1 MPVDEKQQ
9 QDHLWEVLQAKQYRS
24 ILIVTLAASAAATA
38 AALASAWPVV
48 RDWIV

>member
-1 MPVDEKQQ
+1 
-9 QDHLWEVLQAKQYRS
+9 
-24 ILIVTLAASAAATA
+24 LIVTLAVGAVTAA